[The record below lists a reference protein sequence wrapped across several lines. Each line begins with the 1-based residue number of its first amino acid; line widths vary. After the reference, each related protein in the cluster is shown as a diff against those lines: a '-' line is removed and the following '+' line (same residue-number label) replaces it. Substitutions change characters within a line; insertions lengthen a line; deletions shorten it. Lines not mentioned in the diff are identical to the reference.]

1 MILTDMTPGMKSFAH
16 SPGCFARL
24 WTKKG
29 TSAAGAEKNSCL
41 YFPAWIWRRFSF
53 LSSDLLDDIRH
64 TPVLYERKL
73 IHVTMTFG
81 SRRIWQKSYH
91 GICHSGS
98 RPQALSRQ
106 REWAEPGDLLILCH
120 LTHPV
125 DFRSFSEEIKNLSH
139 TTVYTDP
146 ITLNIIRS
154 VTAVPAPNNPRC
166 NRQCAKRIKY
176 GLPCISCRITH
187 TNSTDHPDIRIHGFR

>member
-1 MILTDMTPGMKSFAH
+1 M
-16 SPGCFARL
+16 
-24 WTKKG
+24 
-29 TSAAGAEKNSCL
+29 
-41 YFPAWIWRRFSF
+41 
-53 LSSDLLDDIRH
+53 SDLLDDIRH

-81 SRRIWQKSYH
+81 VEEFGRNHTMESVIQ
-91 GICHSGS
+91 GS

-125 DFRSFSEEIKNLSH
+125 DFRSFLRKSKNLSH

-154 VTAVPAPNNPRC
+154 VTAVPAPNNPDAIDSAPNVLNTVC
-166 NRQCAKRIKY
+166 HAY
-176 GLPCISCRITH
+176 PAE
-187 TNSTDHPDIRIHGFR
+187 